1 MFKILSRIPGML
13 LSVLAALVY
22 ALTGA
27 PGRLMTRRRGAAHI
41 IAILLIIIIVLLV
54 LIFLT
59 I

>member
-1 MFKILSRIPGML
+1 LFKILSRIPGTF

-22 ALTGA
+22 ALADA
-27 PGRLMTRRRGAAHI
+27 PGKLMTRRRGAAHI
-41 IAILLIIIIVLLV
+41 IAILLIVIIVLLV